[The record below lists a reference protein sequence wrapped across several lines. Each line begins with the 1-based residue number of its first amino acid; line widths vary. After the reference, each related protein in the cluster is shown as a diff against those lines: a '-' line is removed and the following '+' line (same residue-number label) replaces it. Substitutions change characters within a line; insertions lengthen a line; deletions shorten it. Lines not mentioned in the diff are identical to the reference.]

1 MLVGLATKI
10 RHMVWTGSRSSG
22 EASIVVESAN
32 INCCWVWLS
41 WCSIWLIEL
50 QVLWIYYARIWIF
63 AVSVL
68 HRLQRYIR
76 SEPKNIEEKNHRQNK
91 YIISLQLTT
100 VSVMHISNCG
110 HLAEPKKKNLFPERY
125 ICVHDGHYVSTYR
138 TQDTKES
145 PFCNRANRLN
155 MQDFL
160 GERKTNFVSSMKS
173 ILFSRCKARVAAGRI
188 DGVKEI

>member
-145 PFCNRANRLN
+145 PFCNRAIEYA
-155 MQDFL
+155 
-160 GERKTNFVSSMKS
+160 G
-173 ILFSRCKARVAAGRI
+173 FSRRKKDEFCLFDGI
-188 DGVKEI
+188 DIVFQVQGKSGGGPHWRR